1 MTKPNEKIIGLVFGN
16 LRKLNGDGDL
26 TIIVPIEKVVELIG
40 LPIPRIL
47 INHRFLLP

>member
-26 TIIVPIEKVVELIG
+26 TIIVPIEKLS
-40 LPIPRIL
+40 
-47 INHRFLLP
+47 N